1 MANIHLGIT
10 KKCDVEKQILDVR
23 NAIIRHMYENG
34 YTISDISE
42 VVRLNKAGVSRVIRF
57 GSNRNPKVAKNII
70 K

>member
-1 MANIHLGIT
+1 MGIT
-10 KKCDVEKQILDVR
+10 KKCDAEKQILDVR
-23 NAIIRHMYENG
+23 NTIIKHMYENG